1 MWRRGLKR
9 LWLPLAL
16 LLLASPL
23 SYAAEPSARE
33 KALVAALA
41 EAEAALGK
49 AKAALKSSERALAE
63 LGEESTVLREQLA
76 ALKADVEK
84 WKADCATLSTAL
96 EAQKRQSDVLA
107 SSLETA
113 QKAAQEAENWAIGL
127 GIAGLLGILGGI
139 FLW

>member
-1 MWRRGLKR
+1 MWRHGLKR
-9 LWLPLAL
+9 SWLPLAL

-23 SYAAEPSARE
+23 SSWAEPSAKE
-33 KALVAALA
+33 EALVAALA
-41 EAEAALGK
+41 EAEAALDK
-49 AKAALKSSERALAE
+49 AEAALKSSEKAVAA
-63 LGEESTVLREQLA
+63 LGEESMTLKEALA